1 MKVKGVQNQKVEV
14 DVSID
19 QIIKSLKEHFYKK
32 YQLPATS
39 YIQDGVWMEEI
50 WGHTSHAFRID
61 EKVRA
66 ATKEELKVDK
76 ALNTLQ
82 KAIRKSI

>member
-1 MKVKGVQNQKVEV
+1 MKVKGIQKQKVEV
-14 DVSID
+14 DVSINNV
-19 QIIKSLKEHFYKK
+19 IKSLKNHFYEK
-32 YQLPATS
+32 YDPPPTS
-39 YIQDGVWMEEI
+39 YIENGVWIEEI
-50 WGHTSHAFRID
+50 WAHTTHTFRMD

-82 KAIRKSI
+82 KAFRKSI